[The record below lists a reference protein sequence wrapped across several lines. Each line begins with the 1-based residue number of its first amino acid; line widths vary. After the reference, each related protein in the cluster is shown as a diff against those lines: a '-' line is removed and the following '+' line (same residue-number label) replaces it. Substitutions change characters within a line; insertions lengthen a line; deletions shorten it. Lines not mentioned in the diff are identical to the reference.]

1 MNQIYK
7 VNIKCIVLTVKPEI
21 DKRYILSIDQNDWIP
36 PEIPLNNEILLD
48 ADTEVVKKMKEFI
61 FTSDLELMPQLISI
75 KQGMKDTDI
84 DIIYGFIISYT
95 TSLNNCVWLEFD
107 LTQEKPYS
115 KLILEVAQKLV

>member
-115 KLILEVAQKLV
+115 QLILEVAQKLV

>member
-7 VNIKCIVLTVKPEI
+7 VNIKCIVLSVKSEI

-48 ADTEVVKKMKEFI
+48 TDTEVIKKMKEYI

-75 KQGMKDTDI
+75 KQGIRNTDI
-84 DIIYGFIISYT
+84 DIIYGFIVNYT

-107 LTQEKPYS
+107 LRQEKPYS
-115 KLILEVAQKLV
+115 QLILEVAQKLV